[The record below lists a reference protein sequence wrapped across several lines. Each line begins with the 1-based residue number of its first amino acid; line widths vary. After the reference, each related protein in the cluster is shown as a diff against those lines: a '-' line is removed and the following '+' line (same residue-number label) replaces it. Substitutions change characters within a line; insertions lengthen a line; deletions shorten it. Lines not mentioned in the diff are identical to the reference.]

1 MDELDGKQAHMTK
14 IDPTTLIAEAQAR
27 ETALKVACDRINQLH
42 NELRV
47 WRFATLVIAF
57 VAVFAAVLA

>member
-1 MDELDGKQAHMTK
+1 MTK
-14 IDPTTLIAEAQAR
+14 IDPTPLIAEAQAR

-57 VAVFAAVLA
+57 VAVFSAVLA